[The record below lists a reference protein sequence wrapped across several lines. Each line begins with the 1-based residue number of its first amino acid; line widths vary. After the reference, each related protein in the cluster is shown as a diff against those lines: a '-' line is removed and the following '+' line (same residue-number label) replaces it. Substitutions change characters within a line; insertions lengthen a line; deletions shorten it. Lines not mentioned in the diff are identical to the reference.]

1 MTDKHKLLLLALLSV
16 IAAGL
21 FISIG
26 LTADNYAYFLSRRVP
41 KVLAIVLAGV
51 AIGQSSLV
59 FQTITGNRILTPSV
73 MGFDNLYLLTQVLVV
88 VVFGGLSSVA
98 MNAYLNFSLS
108 VGVMLMFSAALFA
121 FYFRSAQ
128 RNLMSLLLLGVILG
142 QLFSNIGAFFT
153 MLLDP
158 NDFTSIQAK
167 MFASFNN
174 IKMELVYLCAPF
186 LLVLSALLYR
196 LHRTLDVFWLDRDNA
211 ISLGVDV
218 KAVTLQTLL
227 LSAGLIAIATA
238 LIGPIMF
245 FGLLVTNLTREF
257 IASYQHKVLLTGCGL
272 LSMASLLIGQW
283 VIENVFDFSTTLS
296 VVINFIGGIYFLSM
310 LLRNKVV

>member
-1 MTDKHKLLLLALLSV
+1 MADNHKLLILALISLV
-16 IAAGL
+16 VAGL
-21 FISIG
+21 FIGVG
-26 LTADNYAYFLSRRVP
+26 LTADNYQYFLSRRVP

-73 MGFDNLYLLTQVLVV
+73 MGFDNLYMLTQVLVV
-88 VVFGGLSSVA
+88 VVFGSLSSFA
-98 MNAYLNFSLS
+98 LNAYLNFSLS
-108 VGVMLMFSAALFA
+108 VAVMMAFSAGLFA
-121 FYFRSAQ
+121 FYFRTQQ

-158 NDFTSIQAK
+158 NDFTTIQSK

-174 IKMELVYLCAPF
+174 IKMDLVYLCAPF
-186 LLVLSALLYR
+186 LVLLSALLYR
-196 LHRTLDVFWLDRDNA
+196 MHRTLDVFWLDQDNA

-218 KAVTLQTLL
+218 KAVTFKTLL
-227 LSAGLIAIATA
+227 LSAGLIAISTA

-257 IASYQHKVLLTGCGL
+257 ITSYRHKVLLTGCGL
-272 LSMASLLIGQW
+272 LSIASLLTGQW
-283 VIENVFDFSTTLS
+283 IIENLFGFSTTLS